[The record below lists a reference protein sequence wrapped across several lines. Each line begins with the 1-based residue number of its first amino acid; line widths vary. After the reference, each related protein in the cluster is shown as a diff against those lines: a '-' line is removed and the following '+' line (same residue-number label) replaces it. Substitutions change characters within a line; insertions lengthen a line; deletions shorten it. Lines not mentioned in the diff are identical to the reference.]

1 MSARSHLAQAYYDL
15 ATLLDAGVPILR
27 SLDVLIQGQRGRFKR
42 VFSQVRES
50 LSKGSSFSESLGAQR
65 RVFPELDRMLI
76 EAAETGGSLPDSF
89 KMLSHWHEFV
99 ERITRQI
106 QMGLLYP
113 LFLIHAVA
121 VIYPLPTLISSFISS
136 QANVGAYLTQ
146 VLQVLLWLYV
156 PALIVLASLLF
167 KDRTRPLRVL
177 LDHLA
182 LRIPGLGAAIFHLS
196 VFRYAK
202 AFGMLYKA
210 GIPVSECT
218 ERATLATGNAAV
230 AQLFAGGAASVRKG
244 GMMWEGFS
252 QRLPAEYLHLWQIGE
267 ETGELDKTVDR
278 IAAAAQDRADRYF
291 TLFAQWLP
299 KVAYFAVLLFAAY
312 TVLRVGAQVY
322 GGALNLEF

>member
-1 MSARSHLAQAYYDL
+1 MAARSHLARAYYDL

-50 LSKGSSFSESLGAQR
+50 VSKGSTFSESLGEQR
-65 RVFPELDRMLI
+65 HVFPELDRMLI

-106 QMGLLYP
+106 QMGLIYP

-121 VIYPLPTLISSFISS
+121 VIAPLPTLISSFISS
-136 QANVGAYLTQ
+136 QANVGAYLRQ
-146 VLQVLLWLYV
+146 VLVVLVWLYV
-156 PALIVLASLLF
+156 PVLIVLASLLF
-167 KDRTRPLRVL
+167 KEKTRPLRLV
-177 LDHLA
+177 LDHLV

-244 GMMWEGFS
+244 GMIWEGFS

-299 KVAYFAVLLFAAY
+299 KVVYFAALLFGAY
-312 TVLRVGAQVY
+312 TVLRLGTQVY
-322 GGALNLEF
+322 GGLGIEF